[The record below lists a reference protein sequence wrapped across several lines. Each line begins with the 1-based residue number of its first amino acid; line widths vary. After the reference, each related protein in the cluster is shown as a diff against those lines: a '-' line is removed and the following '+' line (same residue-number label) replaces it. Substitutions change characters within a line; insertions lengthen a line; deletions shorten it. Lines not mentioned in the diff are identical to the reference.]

1 MILGEKIM
9 ELRKKNGWS
18 QEELAGKLKVSRQSV
33 SKWESAM
40 SVPELDKVLQLS
52 EIFEVSTDYLLK
64 DDKEEDYVPGN
75 PETVAMRK
83 VTMEEAQEFIRV
95 RKEASLWIPAGVA
108 ACILSPV
115 PLFLLQGMWEEGR
128 LTVSEDLASGIGFA
142 LLLLIVAAAVGSFI
156 LTGMKLG
163 KYEWMEKEEFELCY
177 GIAGMVKERLEAEAA
192 GFSRKIAVGVIF
204 CILSCVPLFL
214 LSVLNGSKIVQAGG
228 LVFLL
233 LMVAAGVYLLI
244 SAGLRKGS
252 YAQLLQEGDYT
263 REAKEA
269 SRIIGRIAAVYWCVV
284 TAVYLGWSFLTG
296 NWHSTWVLWPVAG
309 ILFGAVA
316 NIVKMRKK

>member
-75 PETVAMRK
+75 PEAAAMRK

-95 RKEASLWIPAGVA
+95 RKEASLRIPAGVA

-115 PLFLLQGMWEEGR
+115 PLFLLQGLWEEGR
-128 LTVSEDLASGIGFA
+128 LMISEDLASGIGFA
-142 LLLLIVAAAVGSFI
+142 LVLLIVAAAVGSFI
-156 LTGMKLG
+156 LTGTKLG

-244 SAGLRKGS
+244 SAGIRKGS
-252 YAQLLQEGDYT
+252 YEQLLQEGDYT